1 MCYFFLFCRKKNP
14 IDVENG
20 FSVKIPEVSEHV
32 KGLSMP
38 WELVLTKWLMCL
50 FADVLPTDTAL
61 RVWDTLMYEG
71 SKILIRVALTIIV
84 MSKEKILQADNLGD
98 LVQAFKESVGTND
111 VTSCHD
117 FMVVR
122 LRIDFQKP

>member
-1 MCYFFLFCRKKNP
+1 M
-14 IDVENG
+14 
-20 FSVKIPEVSEHV
+20 KIPEVSEHV

-50 FADVLPTDTAL
+50 FADVLPADTVL

-111 VTSCHD
+111 VTSCHG

-122 LRIDFQKP
+122 LRIYFRKPEWKLFFQRNVCVFRESSS